1 MEDGEDVEE
10 SELFKNLKQHHLIY
24 GKIFLYLD
32 HRTLHDCRQVCKEW
46 NDFIQIEIWKL
57 KKKHM
62 IGLLNKNW
70 KSQNFTKKS
79 INLNNSDFD
88 VVSHLLESAQIGTKA
103 SEEILL
109 NIEKNKTAELVTLN
123 DLIQDLE
130 QDLMDNE
137 FVDMV
142 DFDMVDMSDKAIVAT
157 AGSLIKICDRDTKT
171 VLYSGA
177 PYGYDD
183 SIVCARITH
192 DFIVSGSSQGGLAAY
207 TVHSDNNG
215 VDLVYYNRSAMAE
228 KLTHLDSDGV
238 RVLVGTHVNMV
249 LWDFSDRSAPV
260 QVSSVDSGR
269 VDCCVISYPHAFC
282 TDLLCNQGLQV
293 WNMVTRVKIR

>member
-10 SELFKNLKQHHLIY
+10 SDKSSLFKNLKQHHLIY

-32 HRTLHDCRQVCKEW
+32 YKTLHKCRQVCSEW

-70 KSQNFTKKS
+70 KSQNFKKKS
-79 INLNNSDFD
+79 INLNNSDLY
-88 VVSHLLESAQIGTKA
+88 VVSRLLRRALIGTKA

-109 NIEKNKTAELVTLN
+109 NIEKNKIAELVTLN
-123 DLIQDLE
+123 NLIQD
-130 QDLMDNE
+130 MY
-137 FVDMV
+137 
-142 DFDMVDMSDKAIVAT
+142 MVDMSDKAIVAT
-157 AGSLIKICDRDTKT
+157 AGNLMKIWDRDTKT

-177 PYGYDD
+177 PHGHV
-183 SIVCARITH
+183 SIGWARITH
-192 DFIVSGSSQGGLAAY
+192 DFIVIGSIEGGLAAY

-215 VDLVYYNRSAMAE
+215 VDLVYNNRNAMAE
-228 KLTHLDSDGV
+228 MLTHLDSDGV
-238 RVLVGTHVNMV
+238 MVLVGTHVRMV

-269 VDCCVISYPHAFC
+269 VCCCVISYPHAFC
-282 TDLLCNQGLQV
+282 TDLVFNRGLQV